1 MRRRHGEAAMGSRV
15 SAKVA
20 EGMLAAVAVGLLLL
34 MLAFPGGSSAVA
46 QAAAND
52 QSAVTLV
59 TITGCDSKQVTVK
72 LREYQVFKEHNRY
85 RISKGL
91 PTFCVDADLQA
102 VAQGH
107 STDMAARNF
116 YDHVTPSG
124 VGPGKRLGDAGY
136 SCYSFG
142 SENIGAYLPEDTS
155 AEVMQSWIDSGGHRA
170 NVERSSSVRIGIGSA
185 NDADFGEW
193 NFNNADFGEYINY
206 TVNFA
211 GNDCDDD
218 YTSTTPVDDT
228 PPEDDTPPGEE
239 ETPPVDDTTPG
250 DEATPNQS
258 APVIANMLPSAGSR
272 VRDTTPRFSAAVRD
286 TQTSLA
292 KSNISVYIDGRR
304 FSNFNYSV
312 STDKLSGVSR
322 KLKADKRHTV
332 RVVADDGEG
341 KTSSKTTR
349 FTVR

>member
-1 MRRRHGEAAMGSRV
+1 MGSRV

-34 MLAFPGGSSAVA
+34 MLAFPGGSSAGA
-46 QAAAND
+46 QAVAND
-52 QSAVTLV
+52 QTAVAPV

-72 LREYQVFKEHNRY
+72 LREYQVVKEHNRY

-116 YDHVTPSG
+116 YEHVTPSG
-124 VGPGKRLGDAGY
+124 VGPGKRLMDAGY

-142 SENIGAYLPEDTS
+142 SENIGVYLPESISTQI
-155 AEVMQSWIDSGGHRA
+155 MQSWINSDGHRA
-170 NVERSSSVRIGIGSA
+170 NVERANSVRIGIGSA

-193 NFNNADFGEYINY
+193 HYNDADFGEYVNY

-211 GNDCDDD
+211 GNDCDD
-218 YTSTTPVDDT
+218 YTST

-239 ETPPVDDTTPG
+239 ETPPGDDTTPG

-258 APVIANMLPSAGSR
+258 APVIANMLPSASSM

-332 RVVADDGEG
+332 RVVASDGEG
-341 KTSSKTTR
+341 KTASKTTR